1 MVDRSGWYP
10 PSQILSPPELPI
22 YLKNVYG
29 LQTIIGIPS
38 DGELTGIHAVIE
50 AANRASGIPGLLDP
64 GLNMKLGDHLF
75 SAQMA
80 RYRSKYSLITFP
92 SDATYIPPA
101 LPIHI
106 TINLEPISGAPSDG
120 EMTKVQD
127 ALHSYQELR
136 RFPSMFDAHV
146 NMELSQHLF
155 NIQMARYMRH
165 AGESQPNPMPQATSS
180 AESPRQTVE
189 QAPDAPN
196 VPEIL
201 EEPTV
206 STNNAGTGANAA
218 GDHEASQPSSHVGA
232 MDSSNE
238 RATHTVD
245 QSNLASQSDQ
255 QVERFSQL
263 FERFNHLIEQS
274 SQNTVKA
281 NELSEQAN
289 KSWERIR
296 DVLGN
301 VNRVLVGIQH
311 ALVRNHKGNT
321 INALDCLVNEKGMTP
336 AILDNGY
343 TFRRLLELFS
353 GDPERQTQAIIDGA
367 THNIYIPDVWVGYFL
382 NFYGIG
388 AGLCESETT
397 TKLQF
402 GKQKDARARLS
413 KYLSSCLG

>member
-1 MVDRSGWYP
+1 MIDRWYP
-10 PSQILSPPELPI
+10 SGQVLSPPELPI
-22 YLKNVYG
+22 YLKNVYD
-29 LQTIIGIPS
+29 LQPIIGMPS
-38 DGELTGIHAVIE
+38 DAEVVGIHAVIE
-50 AANRASGIPGLLDP
+50 AANKASGIPGLLDP

-80 RYRSKYSLITFP
+80 RYRSKYSLVTFP
-92 SDATYIPPA
+92 SDTTYIPPD
-101 LPIHI
+101 LPTHI
-106 TINLEPISGAPSDG
+106 TINLEPISGAPSDE

-127 ALHSYQELR
+127 AFQCYQELR
-136 RFPSMFDAHV
+136 RFPSMFDARV

-155 NIQMARYMRH
+155 NIHMARYMRLT
-165 AGESQPNPMPQATSS
+165 GESQPNPMPTSS
-180 AESPRQTVE
+180 AKSPRQTVE
-189 QAPDAPN
+189 QAPNAPDAPD
-196 VPEIL
+196 IL

-206 STNNAGTGANAA
+206 STNNAGTGADAA
-218 GDHEASQPSSHVGA
+218 GNHQASQSPPHVSP

-238 RATHTVD
+238 RVEQPTRTAD
-245 QSNLASQSDQ
+245 QSNLASQSNQ
-255 QVERFSQL
+255 QVERFNQL
-263 FERFNHLIEQS
+263 FERFNRLIEQS

-281 NELSEQAN
+281 NELAEKAN
-289 KSWERIR
+289 NSWERFG

-311 ALVRNHKGNT
+311 ALVRNHHGNA
-321 INALDCLVNEKGMTP
+321 ISALDCLVNEKGMTP
-336 AILDNGY
+336 AVMDNGF
-343 TFRRLLELFS
+343 TFRRLSELFS

-397 TKLQF
+397 FKLRF